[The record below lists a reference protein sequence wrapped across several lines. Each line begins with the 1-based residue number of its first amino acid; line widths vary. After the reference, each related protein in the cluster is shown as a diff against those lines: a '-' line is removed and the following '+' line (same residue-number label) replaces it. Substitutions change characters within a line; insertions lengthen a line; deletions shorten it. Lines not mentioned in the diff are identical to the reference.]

1 MKKKFIGCFSI
12 AVAVLVI
19 GCFVYQFHATPKK
32 AKADTVPSLVEE
44 MKNII
49 ERK

>member
-19 GCFVYQFHATPKK
+19 GWNTANNKIGLVTQKLQYDKK
-32 AKADTVPSLVEE
+32 SDSFIDHSTYV
-44 MKNII
+44 
-49 ERK
+49 R